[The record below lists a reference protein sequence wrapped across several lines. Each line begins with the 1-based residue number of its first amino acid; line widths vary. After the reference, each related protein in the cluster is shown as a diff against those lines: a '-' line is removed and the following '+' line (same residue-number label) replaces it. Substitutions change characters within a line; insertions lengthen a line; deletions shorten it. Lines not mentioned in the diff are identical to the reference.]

1 MRKGLLM
8 MGAVSVLLS
17 LTTILNAADDHGS
30 IVIVFKDGHQQTFA
44 MSEITSID
52 MKAPSAVVYRDGH
65 KEKIPASEISR
76 IEFQTSTLSSMAP
89 GRNHF
94 LGKWEVG
101 DGSGHRFYITLEP
114 DGDARKSI
122 GSTHGTWTVVDNEAR
137 ISWDDGWH
145 DAIRKTGSS
154 HEKRAFEPG
163 RTFEDEP
170 SNVTAARN
178 TESKPI

>member
-8 MGAVSVLLS
+8 MGAVPILLGF
-17 LTTILNAADDHGS
+17 TAILNAADDHGS

-52 MKAPSAVVYRDGH
+52 LKAPSAVVYRDGH
-65 KEKIPASEISR
+65 KEKIPASDIAR
-76 IEFQTSTLSSMAP
+76 IEFETSSLSSMAP

-101 DGSGHRFYITLEP
+101 DGSGHRFFIMLKP
-114 DGDARKSI
+114 DGDARKTI
-122 GSTHGTWTVVDNEAR
+122 GSVHGTWTVVDNEAR

-145 DAIRKTGSS
+145 DAIRRVGSS

-163 RTFEDEP
+163 KSFDDEP